1 MLRWPIIFT
10 KRISVRGYILLTL
23 LNLFSGNLAHDY
35 MMSARKRKGLSTDE
49 QIVVSGE
56 KQRTLKKNK

>member
-1 MLRWPIIFT
+1 MAFIGLSSNIVVVVLAFTNIMLT
-10 KRISVRGYILLTL
+10 
-23 LNLFSGNLAHDY
+23 GNLAHDY